1 MPEKSGFTLAV
12 LPNSGKKGRQYDI
25 SGWKLAVFRAAVIL
39 AVVLVMAGIATLVL
53 GLTTTAE
60 TDRLAGEVS
69 ALRDSL
75 ERVTDIE
82 TRLDNIQRELEEI
95 REARRVIENLFEI
108 SAGHGSF

>member
-12 LPNSGKKGRQYDI
+12 LPNSGKKGRQYDV

-39 AVVLVMAGIATLVL
+39 TVVIVAASIVTLVL
-53 GLTTTAE
+53 GLTATAE

-82 TRLDNIQRELEEI
+82 TRLDNIQRELEDI
-95 REARRVIENLFEI
+95 REARRIIENLFEI